1 MDTAIL
7 RQLTSISEVQR
18 LLHEATF
25 KERAVE
31 LELEQLLA
39 SGDELEEVL
48 SSLEASTSSS
58 LLALRQDAQQLAA
71 STSDTA
77 SLADRVSSKIRRL
90 DLAQSRA
97 KSALE
102 RIEVIIDRSRAA
114 AGVNKALDAGDYEAA
129 AHCIGRYLDLSEE
142 SINNNNS
149 NTVTDSTTIAAETE
163 QEQILSKARK
173 QVEDA
178 IKTKGKEASAAGD
191 HAAVARFAR
200 LHAPL
205 RLQQEGVELLVS
217 YLRTL
222 IADRAKA
229 DYAELVD
236 GETSS
241 VGGSPEYLGA
251 LTNLFKDVAA
261 AISEHAEDV
270 KESFGPDLTLA
281 ALYGM
286 HAETDI
292 HGTRLL
298 QRYMDHRKLQRLCS
312 QIATQRRDGTGISS
326 STSIRTGGGTASF
339 SSTSIVE
346 PRQIEPFLD
355 EILLLC
361 GRSEEYTQYLLSAMV
376 GASAPAPLPPARETA
391 LRGGGFHTTVR
402 ELGSYYLSL
411 EEYFMEESISKAIR
425 IDEVPE
431 DGSLT
436 SSMVDDVFFVLMKAG
451 RRAMGTGKA
460 PSAVAI
466 LNQLNGVLA
475 TIYRAAIAGGL
486 QGAPS
491 RLASGVAS
499 LLAAGSG
506 IGGGLDG
513 TTTTRRIGSSKNSTV
528 NAQLER
534 GVLYAAVALNNA
546 EVSASYTVKLR
557 QQLEDLAAAVF
568 RDPRDR
574 ERVKMVLADLSK
586 TASDLQALATK
597 SVEQTATSMMPAL
610 RGGLDEAAAADY
622 STADG
627 GDSIGVGN
635 WPAAVLTAMRG
646 LLGALQQL
654 LTPGNQEAAIIGL
667 MEAVAR
673 RLEAVILQKRYT
685 LVGALQLERDLR
697 MLVTGLSDS
706 TREVNNARVRE
717 RFGRLTQLAT
727 LLASETAREV
737 EEVWQEGKAAGWRLT
752 ESDVR
757 AGLRQRVDMP
767 PAEVT
772 SVRLD

>member
-18 LLHEATF
+18 LLHEATI

-39 SGDELEEVL
+39 SGDELEDVL
-48 SSLEASTSSS
+48 SSLQADTSSS

-77 SLADRVSSKIRRL
+77 SLANRVSSKIRRL

-102 RIEVIIDRSRAA
+102 RIEVVIDRSRAA
-114 AGVNKALDAGDYEAA
+114 AGVTKALDAGDYEAA

-142 SINNNNS
+142 SSNNNNS
-149 NTVTDSTTIAAETE
+149 YTVTDSTTIAVETE

-178 IKTKGKEASAAGD
+178 IKTKGNEASAARD

-312 QIATQRRDGTGISS
+312 QITTQRRDGTGISS
-326 STSIRTGGGTASF
+326 RSGGGTTGGTSSF
-339 SSTSIVE
+339 SNTSTVE
-346 PRQIEPFLD
+346 PRQIEPFLN

-411 EEYFMEESISKAIR
+411 EEYFMEESVNKAIR
-425 IDEVPE
+425 IDEVQE

-466 LNQLNGVLA
+466 LNQLNSVLV

-506 IGGGLDG
+506 SGGGVVG
-513 TTTTRRIGSSKNSTV
+513 TTATTRRIGFNKNYTV

-557 QQLEDLAAAVF
+557 QQLEDLAGAVF
-568 RDPRDR
+568 RDSDR

-586 TASDLQALATK
+586 TASGLQALATK
-597 SVEQTATSMMPAL
+597 AVEQTATALMPVL
-610 RGGLDEAAAADY
+610 RGGLDDAAAADY
-622 STADG
+622 SSADG
-627 GDSIGVGN
+627 GAGGVGN
-635 WPAAVLTAMRG
+635 WPVAVLTAMQG
-646 LLGALQQL
+646 LLEALQQL
-654 LTPGNQEAAIIGL
+654 LTPTNQEAAIIGL

-727 LLASETAREV
+727 VLASETAREV

-767 PAEVT
+767 SAAVA

>member
-1 MDTAIL
+1 MDTAVL

-25 KERAVE
+25 KERSVE

-39 SGDELEEVL
+39 RGDELEDVL
-48 SSLEASTSSS
+48 SSLQASTSSS

-102 RIEVIIDRSRAA
+102 RIEVVMDRSRAA
-114 AGVNKALDAGDYEAA
+114 AGVSKALDAGDYEAA
-129 AHCIGRYLDLSEE
+129 AYCIGRYLDLSEE
-142 SINNNNS
+142 SSDNNRAIDTTS
-149 NTVTDSTTIAAETE
+149 NVAETE
-163 QEQILSKARK
+163 QELILSKARK

-261 AISEHAEDV
+261 AISEHAEDI

-281 ALYGM
+281 ALYGV

-312 QIATQRRDGTGISS
+312 QIATQRRDGM
-326 STSIRTGGGTASF
+326 STTAAAATAGF
-339 SSTSIVE
+339 SNTSIVE

-361 GRSEEYTQYLLSAMV
+361 GRSEEYTQYLLAAMM

-411 EEYFMEESISKAIR
+411 EEYFMEESVNKAIT
-425 IDEVPE
+425 IDEVAE
-431 DGSLT
+431 GGSLT

-466 LNQLNGVLA
+466 LNQLNSVLA
-475 TIYRAAIAGGL
+475 TVYRAAITGGL

-491 RLASGVAS
+491 RLASGVSS
-499 LLAAGSG
+499 LLAAGNGFTSESALL
-506 IGGGLDG
+506 IHATQLD
-513 TTTTRRIGSSKNSTV
+513 
-528 NAQLER
+528 R

-546 EVSASYTVKLR
+546 EVSSRYTVKLR

-568 RDPRDR
+568 RDSER

-586 TASDLQALATK
+586 TASDFQALATK
-597 SVEQTATSMMPAL
+597 AVEQTATSLMPAL
-610 RGGLDEAAAADY
+610 RGGLDEAAAAEY
-622 STADG
+622 SSTDG
-627 GDSIGVGN
+627 GGGDGEGGLGGVGK
-635 WPAAVLTAMRG
+635 WPAALLTAMRA

-654 LTPGNQEAAIIGL
+654 LTPTNQETAIIGL
-667 MEAVAR
+667 IEAVAR
-673 RLEAVILQKRYT
+673 RLEAVIFQKRYT

-697 MLVTGLSDS
+697 MVVTGLSDS

-727 LLASETAREV
+727 VLASETAREV
-737 EEVWQEGKAAGWRLT
+737 EEVWEEGRAAGWRLT

-767 PAEVT
+767 SAQVA

>member
-39 SGDELEEVL
+39 SGDELEDAL
-48 SSLEASTSSS
+48 SSLQASTSSS

-102 RIEVIIDRSRAA
+102 RIEVVIDRSRAA

-142 SINNNNS
+142 SSNNS
-149 NTVTDSTTIAAETE
+149 NSDTVIDSTTIATETE
-163 QEQILSKARK
+163 QEQTLSKARK

-178 IKTKGKEASAAGD
+178 IKTKGKEASAARD

-270 KESFGPDLTLA
+270 KESFGPDLALA

-312 QIATQRRDGTGISS
+312 QIATQRRDGPGISN
-326 STSIRTGGGTASF
+326 IRTGGGTASL
-339 SSTSIVE
+339 SSTNIVE

-411 EEYFMEESISKAIR
+411 EEYFMEESINKAIR

-466 LNQLNGVLA
+466 LNQLNSVLA

-499 LLAAGSG
+499 FLAAGSG
-506 IGGGLDG
+506 SGSSLDG
-513 TTTTRRIGSSKNSTV
+513 TTTMRRVSTSKNSTV

-568 RDPRDR
+568 RDSRDR

-597 SVEQTATSMMPAL
+597 AVEQTATSLMPAL

-622 STADG
+622 SSADG
-627 GDSIGVGN
+627 GGGTEVGN

-757 AGLRQRVDMP
+757 VGLRQRVDMP